1 MKGEKMIYFLKGKV
15 AHIDGDTVVVDV
27 HDVGY
32 QILVSHIDE
41 YETGKDVFLYTYNVV
56 REDEQY
62 LVGFAT
68 LEEKSVFLSLIKVK
82 GLGPR
87 TAINALRATNP
98 QQIVTAIASN
108 NVAYLKKL
116 PGIGAK
122 AAAQIILD
130 LKGVLTGGEK
140 GNPEVY
146 EDVYDALK
154 SMGFKGA
161 AIDRVLATINE
172 PDACCEDVLKLA
184 LNKLNELKKK

>member
-1 MKGEKMIYFLKGKV
+1 MIYFLKGRV
-15 AHIDGDTVVVDV
+15 ALKDKDTVVVDV
-27 HDVGY
+27 NNVGY
-32 QILVSHIDE
+32 QVLVSHIDNYLE
-41 YETGKDVFLYTYNVV
+41 GEEVLLYTYNVV

-62 LVGFAT
+62 LVGFSS

-87 TAINALRATNP
+87 TAIGALSETTPND
-98 QQIVTAIASN
+98 VVNAIASN

-130 LKGVLTGGEK
+130 LKGELTGGSK
-140 GNPEVY
+140 GDPGVY
-146 EDVYDALK
+146 EDVYEALK
-154 SMGFKGA
+154 GLGFKGA

-172 PDACCEDVLKLA
+172 PGASSEDILRIALSKLR
-184 LNKLNELKKK
+184 K